1 MQSHAMPRDILIVGA
16 GIAGLAC
23 AISLSQELTPSIP
36 GLKITVYEGTAGPSA
51 SGGAIS
57 LTPTAQNYL
66 DKLGVLSALNQ
77 MGSDAGI
84 EVDIIEL
91 FSLRS
96 GRRLGPLRFT
106 DENGLGYGGYKG
118 RRVMRNALSRAM
130 LAVIETRPNTTV
142 HFDKK
147 VTGGSTT
154 DDASVTLTFDDGA
167 TATGDLVLGCD
178 GVHSVT
184 RTRLVDPGNRS
195 EYTGIAFIQSI
206 TDAHDLSLPMHF
218 NRTAVHLTRHSSLL
232 TSYCDPDRRMLFSA
246 AILRV
251 NEHLIERYQTAAKLD
266 CREQASMKM
275 SIRYLVRTQFAKSA
289 LPAIRELLDHTED
302 WALYPVYQ
310 VRQRGRW
317 HKGRILLLGDAAH
330 AMPPRDESA
339 AYSIED
345 ALIFTQI
352 LSQNR
357 HAPLSAIFQEYETA
371 RRELVNRAFDAS
383 RRLWQSDLDKGLF
396 PGHVRGLMSPVH
408 GAPIVGKSGGAGVG
422 VVVANA
428 GKGSA
433 TAATHQSFSDL
444 SVYSLTREFQGEI
457 DS

>member
-1 MQSHAMPRDILIVGA
+1 MQSHAMPRDIIIVGA

-23 AISLSQELTPSIP
+23 AISLSKELTTSTPD
-36 GLKITVYEGTAGPSA
+36 LKITVYDGAPGPSA

-66 DKLGVLSALNQ
+66 DKLGVLSELNR
-77 MGSDAGI
+77 MGSDSGI

-118 RRVMRNALSRAM
+118 RRVMRSALSRAM
-130 LAVIETRPNTTV
+130 LAVLRNNHPNVTV
-142 HFDKK
+142 HYDKK
-147 VTGGSTT
+147 VVGGTT
-154 DDASVTLTFDDGA
+154 ADPTSVTLTFDDASTA
-167 TATGDLVLGCD
+167 TADLVLGCD
-178 GVHSVT
+178 GVHSIT

-195 EYTGIAFIQSI
+195 EYTGIAFIQSV
-206 TDAHDLSLPMHF
+206 TDANALPISMHF
-218 NRTAVHLTRHSSLL
+218 KQTAVHLTRHSSLL
-232 TSYCDPDRRMLFSA
+232 TSYCDPDRSKIFSA

-251 NEHLIERYQTAAKLD
+251 NEHLIERYQAAAKLD

-310 VRQRGRW
+310 VRQRGMW

-339 AYSIED
+339 AYAIED

-357 HAPLSAIFQEYETA
+357 HAPLSAIFQEYETV

-396 PGHVRGLMSPVH
+396 PGHVRGLMAPVH
-408 GAPIVGKSGGAGVG
+408 VSPSPPGMGMGM
-422 VVVANA
+422 VVANA
-428 GKGSA
+428 NRGAS
-433 TAATHQSFSDL
+433 AATHQSFSDL

>member
-1 MQSHAMPRDILIVGA
+1 MQPPTMPHNILIVGA
-16 GIAGLAC
+16 GIAGLAS
-23 AISLSQELTPSIP
+23 AISLSKELGSVIPDLKISVFEGAP
-36 GLKITVYEGTAGPSA
+36 GLSA

-66 DKLGVLSALNQ
+66 DKLGVLSELNR
-77 MGSDAGI
+77 MGSEAGI
-84 EVDIIEL
+84 EVDLIEL

-96 GRRLGPLRFT
+96 GRKLGPLKFT

-130 LAVIETRPNTTV
+130 LSILDSHSPTV
-142 HFDKK
+142 SVYFNKK
-147 VTGGSTT
+147 VTGGTTT
-154 DDASVTLTFDDGA
+154 DSSVTLSFEDGSS
-167 TATGDLVLGCD
+167 ATGDLVLGCD
-178 GVHSVT
+178 GVHSIT
-184 RTRLVDPGNRS
+184 RTRIVDPGNRS
-195 EYTGIAFIQSI
+195 EYTGISFIQSL
-206 TDAHDLSLPMHF
+206 TDASALSLPMHF
-218 NRTAVHLTRHSSLL
+218 NQTAVHLTRHSSLL
-232 TSYCDPDRRMLFSA
+232 TSYCDPAREKIFSA

-251 NEHLIERYQTAAKLD
+251 NEHLIERYQTTSKLGFP
-266 CREQASMKM
+266 EQASMKM

-289 LPAIRELLDHTED
+289 LPSIRELIDTIED

-310 VRQRGRW
+310 VRQRGKW

-352 LSQNR
+352 LSRNL
-357 HAPLSAIFQEYETA
+357 HAPLPTTFQEYEA
-371 RRELVNRAFDAS
+371 LRRELVNKAFDAS

-396 PGHVRGLMSPVH
+396 PGHVRDLMSPVH
-408 GAPIVGKSGGAGVG
+408 LPPVGIAAAPAT
-422 VVVANA
+422 VVTGRQRQVFP
-428 GKGSA
+428 
-433 TAATHQSFSDL
+433 AATHQSFSDL

-457 DS
+457 ES